1 MVETHP
7 FGSFVPKNCQFLFLG
22 TFTAKVDDPSY
33 DWFFTSKRNQFWII
47 MTEVYGTKLTNKK
60 EKEDLFTKLRMA
72 ITDVIL
78 QCERSENTNA
88 DNNLINMVFNVQ
100 VINKIIAENKIKTI
114 FFSSRMAEKLFK
126 NNFKEIKIKFPQIK
140 MVTLPSSSPR
150 YAAMTKLEK
159 IELYRELLPKIPLLS
174 SV

>member
-47 MTEVYGTKLTNKK
+47 MTEVYGIKLTNKK
-60 EKEDLFTKLRMA
+60 EKENLFTELKMA
-72 ITDVIL
+72 ITDIIL

-88 DNNLINMVFNVQ
+88 DNNLINMVFNVK
-100 VINKIIAENKIKTI
+100 VINKIITENNIETI

-126 NNFKEIKIKFPQIK
+126 NNFKEIKIKFPQINF
-140 MVTLPSSSPR
+140 VTLPSSSPR

-159 IELYRELLPKIPLLS
+159 IRYYKELLPKLNSLNRF
-174 SV
+174 